1 MINPQLPQTTSFSP
15 LATAMTQGWQAQL
28 NLSFY
33 PRGNKTILLHKK
45 QQGPLAIQRPFYPE
59 GNICHAYL
67 LHPPGGVVGGDSLTI
82 TTRVAPCAHSLI
94 TTPGATKFYRSSEGK
109 IAQQSQTLVVEE
121 NSYLEWLPQENIFF
135 TDAKVSLT
143 TRIELASTARFM
155 GWELHCFGRPA
166 LNEGLGDGSVTGK
179 TEIWIANKP
188 ILTER
193 LAVNGQD
200 KRFFINGLQK
210 FSLTASFFITSDSP
224 ELLALVQALLDQQQ
238 QYYSSQQLI
247 VAVTQIEGILVVRAL
262 AHWSETIMAVFVK
275 VWQQVREQ
283 WLGYTPVVPRIWAT

>member
-1 MINPQLPQTTSFSP
+1 MIDPQLPLAVSSSP
-15 LATAMTQGWQAQL
+15 LAASMTQGWQAQL

-45 QQGPLAIQRPFYPE
+45 QQGPLAVQRPFYPE
-59 GNICHAYL
+59 DDICHAYL
-67 LHPPGGVVGGDSLTI
+67 LHPPGGVVGGDSLII

-94 TTPGATKFYRSSEGK
+94 TTPGATKFYRSCEGK
-109 IAQQSQTLVVEE
+109 VAQQSQTLVVEE

-135 TDAKVSLT
+135 TDAKVHLT

-166 LNEGLGDGSVTGK
+166 LNEGLGKGSVTGK
-179 TEIWIANKP
+179 TEIWIANKR

-193 LAVNGQD
+193 VAINGQD
-200 KRFFINGLQK
+200 KRFFINGLQN

-224 ELLALVQALLDQQQ
+224 ELLAMVQALLDQQQ
-238 QYYSSQQLI
+238 QYYSSQELV

-275 VWQQVREQ
+275 VWQQVRQQ
-283 WLGYTPVVPRIWAT
+283 WLGYTPAVPRIWAT